1 MNSTPKKILHITEM
15 LSAAGIES
23 FIMNVYRNID
33 REKIQF
39 DFLVLRNQKE
49 FYDDEV
55 ASLGGKKYFVHSEIK
70 NTLLRVLDESRQIK
84 AFLKKHH
91 YDVVHIHYT
100 TPLRAFYLKAA
111 KEAGVPVRIYHSHSA
126 AVGGKSKLKLAIY
139 RHCQS
144 VIDKYAT
151 DCFACSEAAAK
162 WVFSEKALKE
172 NKVKII
178 HNGID
183 IERFLF
189 NAEIRKRIR
198 LDLNLENQFT
208 VINTGRLT
216 EQKNQNFILDIVNAL
231 KKSGHDI
238 KLLLLGDGP
247 LKDFYKSKVNQLG
260 LEDTVLFLGVK
271 TNVQDYLFAADCYV
285 MPSLYEG
292 LPVAGIEAECT
303 GLPCFFS
310 KNITEEVKLSNQAH
324 FLPLNYGTK
333 VWEDEILKSSVEI
346 NRTKG
351 IDFARN
357 AGYDIHDVAKKITN
371 FYLKKVEN
379 DKY

>member
-1 MNSTPKKILHITEM
+1 MNSNPKRILHITEM

-49 FYDDEV
+49 FYDDEI
-55 ASLGGKKYFVHSEIK
+55 ASLGGKKYFVHSGIK

-111 KEAGVPVRIYHSHSA
+111 KEAGIPVRIYHSHSA

-162 WVFSEKALKE
+162 WVFSEKAVKE
-172 NKVKII
+172 NKVQII

-183 IERFLF
+183 IKRFLF
-189 NAEIRKRIR
+189 DAEIRKKIR
-198 LDLNLENQFT
+198 LELDLEDNFT
-208 VINTGRLT
+208 IINTGRLT
-216 EQKNQNFILDIVNAL
+216 EQKNQSFILDIVNVL
-231 KKSGHDI
+231 KKSNHNI

-247 LKDFYKSKVNQLG
+247 LKDFYKSKVKQLG
-260 LEDTVLFLGVK
+260 LEDTILFLGVK
-271 TNVQDYLFAADCYV
+271 ANVQDYLFAADCYL

-292 LPVAGIEAECT
+292 LPVAGIEAECS

-310 KNITEEVKLSNQAH
+310 NDITKEIKLNGQVH
-324 FLPLNYGTK
+324 FLPLSLGEKGWASEIMKYASE
-333 VWEDEILKSSVEI
+333 EDRIKAADSVV
-346 NRTKG
+346 
-351 IDFARN
+351 D
-357 AGYDIHDVAKKITN
+357 AGYAIQDVAKRMMD
-371 FYLKKVEN
+371 FYLMKAQR
-379 DKY
+379 